1 MNKII
6 TTILMLVSGMSI
18 AQTTILMNEVN
29 GVYYVPC
36 EVNGIKMNF
45 IFDTGASN
53 VSISKT
59 EAEFLIKQ
67 KLLTK
72 EDFIGRVNY
81 RIADGSIKDGIEVRL
96 KEIKIKDLILKDVT
110 ATIVSESSAPLLLG
124 QSALSKLG
132 KFEVDRNVLKIYPN
146 NSRNDFAF
154 LGIDLTKRV
163 EDFGLSGV
171 NLDQAKPLYPAP
183 FEICKISK
191 NHFLKEIDFDKQRVV
206 FDKKGNIAMI
216 MLQKELYEGTYG
228 NEIKAKELFEKIKN
242 LISDLY
248 GKNDEEDEEMIG
260 FAKWSSVK
268 YEIAVNQKS
277 DNTSIELVYV
287 PKITLNDN
295 SISVSR
301 ADKPVDEKL
310 NTDVKLEK
318 IVQKM
323 IDTGESEDKIAKIIK
338 GFDQSREEFAKILTG
353 TLNNEKYQIECL
365 TYKGLLVV
373 KIKKRFYDDKPEDYV
388 LSPFMRN
395 LAYDLFYEARKYK
408 GFTEKLK
415 TLFEGVVFQN
425 DFTFNDEVKYEVN
438 LGITCNDNEALLESI
453 NKEDFKSLL
462 FTVKD

>member
-1 MNKII
+1 
-6 TTILMLVSGMSI
+6 MLVSNIGV
-18 AQTTILMNEVN
+18 AQTTILMNEAN

-36 EVNGIKMNF
+36 EVNGIKMDF
-45 IFDTGASN
+45 VFDTGASN

-132 KFEVDRNVLKIYPN
+132 RFEVDRNILRIYPI
-146 NSRNDFAF
+146 NSRNGFTF
-154 LGIDLTKRV
+154 LGINLTKKI
-163 EDFGLSGV
+163 EDFGLSGS
-171 NLDQAKPLYPAP
+171 NLVYPKPLLPP
-183 FEICKISK
+183 VSFEICKISK
-191 NHFLKEIDFDKQRVV
+191 DHFLKEIDFDKQNVV

-216 MLQKELYEGTYG
+216 MLEKEINEGSNYE
-228 NEIKAKELFEKIKN
+228 NEIKGKQLFEMIKN
-242 LISDLY
+242 LIFDLY
-248 GKNDEEDEEMIG
+248 GPKNEEDEEVIG
-260 FAKWSSVK
+260 FAKWSSVE
-268 YEIAVNQKS
+268 YELAVNQKF
-277 DNTSIELVYV
+277 DNTSIELVYI
-287 PKITLNDN
+287 PKNTLNEN

-301 ADKPVDEKL
+301 AEKPVDKKL

-318 IVQKM
+318 IIQKM
-323 IDTGESEDKIAKIIK
+323 VDAGESEEKIAKVIK
-338 GFDQSREEFAKILTG
+338 GFDQSREEFVKILAG
-353 TLNNEKYQIECL
+353 TLNNEKFQIECL

-388 LSPFMRN
+388 LSPFIRN

-408 GFTEKLK
+408 GFSEKLK

-425 DFTFNDEVKYEVN
+425 DFTFNNDIEYQIN
-438 LGITCNDNEALLESI
+438 LGITCNDNEVHLESI

-462 FTVKD
+462 FTLKY

>member
-6 TTILMLVSGMSI
+6 TTILMLVSGISI

-36 EVNGIKMNF
+36 EVNGIKMDF
-45 IFDTGASN
+45 VFDTGASN

-81 RIADGSIKDGIEVRL
+81 LIADGSIKDGIEVRL

-132 KFEVDRNVLKIYPN
+132 RFEVDRNILRIYP
-146 NSRNDFAF
+146 S
-154 LGIDLTKRV
+154 
-163 EDFGLSGV
+163 
-171 NLDQAKPLYPAP
+171 
-183 FEICKISK
+183 
-191 NHFLKEIDFDKQRVV
+191 
-206 FDKKGNIAMI
+206 
-216 MLQKELYEGTYG
+216 
-228 NEIKAKELFEKIKN
+228 N
-242 LISDLY
+242 LI
-248 GKNDEEDEEMIG
+248 
-260 FAKWSSVK
+260 
-268 YEIAVNQKS
+268 
-277 DNTSIELVYV
+277 
-287 PKITLNDN
+287 
-295 SISVSR
+295 
-301 ADKPVDEKL
+301 KPVDKEQT
-310 NTDVKLEK
+310 TDVKLEK

-323 IDTGESEDKIAKIIK
+323 IDTGESEDKIAKVIK

-373 KIKKRFYDDKPEDYV
+373 KIKKRFYDNKPEDYV
-388 LSPFMRN
+388 LSPFIRN

-408 GFTEKLK
+408 GFSEKLK

-425 DFTFNDEVKYEVN
+425 DFTFNNDVKYEVN

-462 FTVKD
+462 FTFKD